1 MLELTGE
8 HFTANLK
15 VWFGDVEAETM
26 YRQVIIYVGNFFVI
40 VWCVDFVKKEVAT
53 CCFCQTTALQCMYI
67 VM

>member
-26 YRQVIIYVGNFFVI
+26 YRQVKTYLGN
-40 VWCVDFVKKEVAT
+40 DFETVLLSLSKRIEVTVAT
-53 CCFCQTTALQCMYI
+53 CCF
-67 VM
+67 